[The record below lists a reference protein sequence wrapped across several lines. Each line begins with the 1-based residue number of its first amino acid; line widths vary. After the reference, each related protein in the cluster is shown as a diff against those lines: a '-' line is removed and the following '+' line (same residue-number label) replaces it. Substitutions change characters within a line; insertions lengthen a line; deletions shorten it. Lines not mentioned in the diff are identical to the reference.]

1 MRNLFQLAFIPRR
14 IDCALLLLRIWL
26 GGTLFLKH
34 GLEKLTGFS
43 QMAAHFP
50 NPLHIGVIP
59 SLVFALISDAICSIL
74 IVVGVATRLAALIV
88 AVNTAVAFVFVHH
101 SRFFGQGNGELPWL
115 YLGGSLA
122 LLLSG
127 PGRYSVDRQ

>member
-1 MRNLFQLAFIPRR
+1 MRRLLALDFIPRSV
-14 IDCALLLLRIWL
+14 DVGLLLLRIWL

-50 NPLHIGVIP
+50 NPLHIGVVP
-59 SLVFALISDAICSIL
+59 SLAFALLSDAICSIL
-74 IVVGVATRLAALIV
+74 IVLGVATRLAALIV
-88 AVNTAVAFVFVHH
+88 AINTAVAFAFVHH
-101 SRFFGQGNGELPWL
+101 LRFFGQGNGELPWL

-122 LLLSG
+122 LLFAG
-127 PGRYSVDRQ
+127 AGRFSVDRS